1 MKKSD
6 TSADIAGADRSQKR
20 LLVNK
25 EFDNFKY
32 LLSVTRDERQIT
44 MVKKQLNS
52 LFKSNLNME
61 F

>member
-1 MKKSD
+1 MFNRKYVKMKKSD

-32 LLSVTRDERQIT
+32 LFSVTRD
-44 MVKKQLNS
+44 
-52 LFKSNLNME
+52 
-61 F
+61 